1 MLYSAITPP
10 KSGLQVTNNI
20 QDIVK
25 VPEGKYQIGIS
36 RMHSPQDTLDAA
48 MDRAAEITWWNRR
61 MTKLAGLDGIS
72 NAQSFV
78 SDELIEKKGPYVEFV
93 DAPKFHDQTARD
105 FLEQLGYDDAI
116 SNTIITELFGGDAS
130 GSLYQ
135 HQAEM
140 IEQIET
146 TSRDN
151 ILAVPTAAGKTE
163 AFFLPILN
171 YCLSTDEEG
180 LKSII
185 LYPMKTLGVDQLNRF
200 ITYLHQINR
209 PLDPDDRITI
219 GIWDSDTPQRVGTR
233 SYEVEEGSYIRG
245 LVDPQDDSEKLR
257 VLSNTSVGTDDNQ
270 YSWIRV
276 TRDAI
281 RQGVDILLT
290 VPEALDYMF
299 VSDND
304 ETRGLLGDQPGSQPL
319 KHIVYD
325 EAHVWSGIKGAAVS
339 LLSQRLKSFYADNDP
354 QVTMVSATVD
364 NPRTLAASLAGSG
377 AKKEDIN
384 AVEFT
389 PRGFD
394 VSGEVAFNRFT
405 PCNLGDLVTA
415 LAIAVLD
422 VKDADNLV
430 DELDVGNGVA
440 TLREVGLLE
449 NDRIEV
455 SAGPPE
461 FAIKPIVDA
470 VDGLLAHEEFSD
482 EGAILRS
489 NSGRNRIVENV
500 IEESGSTSGWYD
512 FVIDSVPE
520 VAAFTQWFDT
530 GTTGVVGFKKYAA
543 LLEDAANQGVDIPD
557 GTIETIMAFGRL
569 AGIVTEKYHVF
580 LKPPHKVFWC
590 RQCEQVTRDE
600 RCPDCQEALPE
611 IRFCRR
617 CNEPYVEIDTEDD
630 TEEFVPITS
639 PTPTDTCPGCESRP
653 LLSDVGV
660 PTSSLLSYML
670 TEVCHVT
677 PSKKTLVF
685 SDSHSAA
692 ESVGDTIIDTEYG
705 LMAQTLYL
713 EELISEGGRAD
724 NYDLYV
730 TVASRLQEEYW
741 DPLVQNEIDESSE
754 AYSFLQPLQRT
765 IRNHAGLSNCDAL
778 LDSALVTGDVVA
790 DCSDPVEMTI
800 AHEVYKLFVLNK
812 ASFTYNSVSFDGL
825 TRSKII
831 DRLDNRL
838 SIGSSRIESV
848 VTDVLTDML
857 EVGIISI
864 MPFDDVKQSV
874 SSSSASEAKIE
885 GLREY
890 LESARQRVDE
900 LDILDEPADSGIFT
914 RIITQDRSNLVL
926 LPRVAFCDDCY
937 SSYPVTS
944 AGEVVDSCQHCG
956 SSIDVYRRF
965 TEQDDGTLVAAPG
978 YADVD
983 TDWDYA
989 VDHWAHDV
997 TRPIR
1002 NGKSPEFVTVG
1013 IHKGNI
1019 PHTVR
1024 GAIEESFRKEDPD
1037 VNIVSSTPTME
1048 LGVDIGSLDTVA
1060 QVGVPPTLTNYVQRS
1075 GRTGRTRGSSSLVMT
1090 VVRGQHPVDGH
1101 YYANLDSYLGG
1112 FEPVRV
1118 PDPYDFDELLAGH
1131 VATEVFAYLARN
1143 PHETNVFR
1151 RMYSIPEPERENLSK
1166 FVTAVQQR
1174 LSILTDFI
1182 SEERE
1187 TVLRNHVRSVF
1198 GERGVA
1204 VYEQIFFD
1212 TGPLSL
1218 SVRVEQTFGRLRTMS
1233 SGATANRDLTKNAS
1247 RLDQWLDKLG
1257 YLANYRS
1264 FGQSFPVKFSGYSD
1278 EISFESSGRL
1288 YDMYPGEE
1296 NDLGALVTLHGTDYL
1311 VADVRGT
1318 PTELTDVAICDN
1330 EECDRRFQSY
1340 DTSETV
1346 CPHCDSELKRTDVHG
1361 IANVECKLARGAQ
1374 TGWRTHAQMS
1384 TYIEPKD
1391 TADKTVQEVTVFGV
1405 PCEVEYGQY
1414 ELTDFVYAFERGH
1427 SNSPDTKVIR
1437 SEALVEEDESE
1448 GASTSG
1454 LSWRDR
1460 LDEAEAQQYRPVG
1473 QQYHTQ
1479 GLILRFDRE
1488 TLEKR
1493 YEQATHEPKSWPQA
1507 LTSLEQALQRAV
1519 AIVAEC
1525 DRSDF
1530 RVKSTTTGTKVE
1542 VSLVD
1547 SRQGGNGITW
1557 RIHESLGEVETRIN
1571 EIAECDC
1578 VAYCD
1583 ECLLLSRTPAHYLE
1597 NNLLDH
1603 RTLAALVGKVNV

>member
-1 MLYSAITPP
+1 
-10 KSGLQVTNNI
+10 
-20 QDIVK
+20 
-25 VPEGKYQIGIS
+25 
-36 RMHSPQDTLDAA
+36 
-48 MDRAAEITWWNRR
+48 
-61 MTKLAGLDGIS
+61 MTKLTGIDGIS

-78 SDELIEKKGPYVEFV
+78 SEELIERKGPFVEFV
-93 DAPKFHDQTARD
+93 DAPKFHEQTAAA
-105 FLEQLGYDDAI
+105 FLDELGYDETI
-116 SNTIITELFGGDAS
+116 TETIIAELFGGNES

-140 IEQIET
+140 IRQIET
-146 TSRDN
+146 TNRDN

-200 ITYLHQINR
+200 ITYLDHINR
-209 PLDPDDRITI
+209 SRDPDDRITI

-245 LVDPQDDSEKLR
+245 LVDPRDESEKLR

-276 TRDAI
+276 TREAI

-299 VSDND
+299 VSNND
-304 ETRGLLGDQPGSQPL
+304 ETRGLLGDNPGDQPL

-325 EAHVWSGIKGAAVS
+325 EAHVWSGIQGAAVS
-339 LLSQRLKSFYADNDP
+339 LLSQRLKAFYAENDP

-364 NPRTLAASLAGSG
+364 NPRSLAASLAGVETEP
-377 AKKEDIN
+377 ADIN

-389 PRGFD
+389 PRGFRIN
-394 VSGEVAFNRFT
+394 GEPSFDRFA
-405 PCNLGDLVTA
+405 PCDLSDLVHA
-415 LAIAVLD
+415 LAVAALD
-422 VKDADNLV
+422 VENAEALV
-430 DELDVGNGVA
+430 EELDVANGIA
-440 TLREVGLLE
+440 TLAEVGLVDSDQLT
-449 NDRIEV
+449 V
-455 SAGPPE
+455 SSDTPE
-461 FAIKPIVDA
+461 WAVKPIVRTVAELREQDEFTDA
-470 VDGLLAHEEFSD
+470 DDV
-482 EGAILRS
+482 LRS
-489 NSGRNRIVENV
+489 KSGRSRIVETV
-500 IEESGSTSGWYD
+500 IEESGFTSGWYD
-512 FVIDSVPE
+512 YVIDSVPE
-520 VAAFTQWFDT
+520 VAAFTEWFDT
-530 GTTGVVGFKKYAA
+530 GTTGVVGFKAYDA
-543 LLEDAANQGVDIPD
+543 LLEDAAERGADVPK
-557 GTIETIMAFGRL
+557 GTVETVMAFGRL

-580 LKPPHKVFWC
+580 LKPPHRVFWC
-590 RQCEQVTRDE
+590 RRCERLTRDE
-600 RCPDCQEALPE
+600 RCSECGDALPE
-611 IRFCRR
+611 VRFCRT
-617 CNEPYVEIDTEDD
+617 CHEPYVELE
-630 TEEFVPITS
+630 TEEDEVFVPIDS
-639 PTPTDTCPGCESRP
+639 ASRSEHCPGCGGRP
-653 LLSDVGV
+653 KLNDVGV

-692 ESVGDTIIDTEYG
+692 ESVGDTIIETEYG

-713 EELISEGGRAD
+713 EELIEEGGRAD

-730 TVASRLQEEYW
+730 TVASRLQSEYW
-741 DPLVQNEIDESSE
+741 DPLVQNQIDEDSE
-754 AYSFLQPLQRT
+754 AYNFLQPLQKT
-765 IRNHAGLSNCDAL
+765 IRNHAGLSNCDSL

-790 DCSDPVEMTI
+790 DRSDPVEMTV
-800 AHEVYKLFVLNK
+800 AHEMYKQFVLNN
-812 ASFTYNSVSFDGL
+812 ASFTYNRVSFNGL
-825 TRSKII
+825 TRSKLL
-831 DRLDNRL
+831 DRLDDRL
-838 SIGSSRIESV
+838 TLERGRIDDIV
-848 VTDVLTDML
+848 DDVLADML
-857 EVGIISI
+857 EAGIVSI

-874 SSSSASEAKIE
+874 DSSNADGSKLEE
-885 GLREY
+885 LRTY
-890 LESARQRVDE
+890 LESAREQVNQMGV
-900 LDILDEPADSGIFT
+900 LDEPADSGIFT
-914 RIITQDRSNLVL
+914 RIITKDRSELVL
-926 LPRVAFCDDCY
+926 LSEVAFCEECY
-937 SSYPVTS
+937 SSHPVTQDGD
-944 AGEVVDSCQHCG
+944 AVDRCQHCG
-956 SSIDVYRRF
+956 NPIYVYRRF
-965 TEQDDGTLVAAPG
+965 SETSDGTLTATPG

-983 TDWDYA
+983 SEWEYA
-989 VDHWAHDV
+989 LDHWAHDV
-997 TRPIR
+997 TRPIQ
-1002 NGKSPEFVTVG
+1002 NGQSPEFVTVG

-1118 PDPYDFDELLAGH
+1118 PHPYDFDELLAGH

-1143 PHETNVFR
+1143 PHETNVFM
-1151 RMYSIPEPERENLSK
+1151 RMYSIPEPERENLTK
-1166 FVTAVQQR
+1166 FVSAVQER
-1174 LSILTDFI
+1174 LGILTEFI
-1182 SEERE
+1182 TEERAD
-1187 TVLRNHVRSVF
+1187 VLREHVDEVF
-1198 GERGVA
+1198 GERGVE
-1204 VYEQIFFD
+1204 VFDRIFLD
-1212 TGPLSL
+1212 GGPLSL
-1218 SVRVEQTFGRLRTMS
+1218 STRSEQTFGRLRTMS
-1233 SGATANRDLTKNAS
+1233 SGATANRDLTQNAS
-1247 RLDQWLDKLG
+1247 RLDQWLDRLG

-1311 VADVRGT
+1311 VGDVRGT
-1318 PTELTDVAICDN
+1318 PTALAEVAICDN

-1340 DTSETV
+1340 DTSEV
-1346 CPHCDSELKRTDVHG
+1346 ECPHCDSELKTTEVHG
-1361 IANVECKLARGAQ
+1361 IANVECQLARGAQ
-1374 TGWRTHAQMS
+1374 SGWRTHGQMS
-1384 TYIEPKD
+1384 TYIETIDDGGMETKE
-1391 TADKTVQEVTVFGV
+1391 TTLFGL

-1414 ELTDFVYAFERGH
+1414 EITDFVYAFERGH
-1427 SNSPDTKVIR
+1427 STSPDTTVIR
-1437 SEALVEEDESE
+1437 SEALIEEDESE
-1448 GASTSG
+1448 TSSSSG

-1460 LDEAEAQQYRPVG
+1460 LNEAEAQKYRPVG

-1479 GLILRFDRE
+1479 GLTLRFDRKA
-1488 TLEKR
+1488 LEER
-1493 YEQATHEPKSWPQA
+1493 YNHVSHDTKSWPQA

-1530 RVKSTTTGTKVE
+1530 RIKSTTTGDTVKI
-1542 VSLVD
+1542 SLVD

-1557 RIHESLGEVETRIN
+1557 RVQESLTQVGARVD
-1571 EIAECDC
+1571 EIADCDC
-1578 VAYCD
+1578 VSYCD

-1597 NNLLDH
+1597 NDLLDH
-1603 RTLAALVGKVNV
+1603 RSLAAIIGVASA